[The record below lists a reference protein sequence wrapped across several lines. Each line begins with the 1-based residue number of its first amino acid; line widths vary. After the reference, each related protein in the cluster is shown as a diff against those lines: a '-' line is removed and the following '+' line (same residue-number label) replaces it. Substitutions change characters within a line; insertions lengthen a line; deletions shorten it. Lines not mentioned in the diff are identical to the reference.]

1 MLSEE
6 DILEI
11 DKFLSSQKT
20 LTIEMPIWTR
30 SSRPNEH
37 EARWPIE
44 NESGISIAHVIFRF
58 NNNGQ
63 ISISLIFR
71 NKPIWRLDIV
81 DENESKPNP
90 PDAHFYDLPSV
101 IVGNHEHQWKDNKE
115 FIRINGLG
123 KLPYRRPLQPQIRQ
137 FRQAMGHFMDE
148 INVET
153 DRNTWQ
159 FDLPSEQSLPL

>member
-6 DILEI
+6 DIFEI
-11 DKFLSSQKT
+11 DQFLSSQKT
-20 LTIEMPIWTR
+20 LTIELPNWTK
-30 SSRPNEH
+30 SSRPDEY
-37 EARWPIE
+37 EARWPLK

-81 DENESKPNP
+81 DEGEIKPNP
-90 PDAHFYDLPSV
+90 HDAHNYDLPPNIS
-101 IVGNHEHQWKDNKE
+101 GNHEHQWNDNKE
-115 FIRINGLG
+115 YIRRNGLG
-123 KLPYRRPLQPQIRQ
+123 TLPYRRPLQPQIRQ
-137 FRQAMGHFMDE
+137 FRQAMGHFMSV